1 MEWIAGAALLPL
13 LMCGVMC
20 VGGVALAAVGLRRN
34 QANDRSCCNH
44 TDAEQ
49 ANAAAHGSEQSRVEV

>member
-13 LMCGVMC
+13 LLCGLMC
-20 VGGVALAAVGLRRN
+20 VGGVLLAAVGLRRT
-34 QANDRSCCNH
+34 QAPDRSCCSH

-49 ANAAAHGSEQSRVEV
+49 PTGTEHGAEQSEIAV

>member
-20 VGGVALAAVGLRRN
+20 VGGVLLAAFGLRRN

-44 TDAEQ
+44 TDSEAHD
-49 ANAAAHGSEQSRVEV
+49 ANEAQSDHRKVEV

>member
-20 VGGVALAAVGLRRN
+20 VGGLLLAAVGLRRN
-34 QANDRSCCNH
+34 QANDRSCCDH
-44 TDAEQ
+44 ADAEQ
-49 ANAAAHGSEQSRVEV
+49 VNANEHESERSRVDV

>member
-13 LMCGVMC
+13 LLCGLMC
-20 VGGVALAAVGLRRN
+20 VGGVLLAAVGLRRTH
-34 QANDRSCCNH
+34 APDRSCCNH

-49 ANAAAHGSEQSRVEV
+49 PAGNEHGVEQSEIAV

>member
-20 VGGVALAAVGLRRN
+20 VGGVLLAAFGLRRN
-34 QANDRSCCNH
+34 QANDRGCCNH
-44 TDAEQ
+44 TDDE
-49 ANAAAHGSEQSRVEV
+49 AHDATEPQSDHREVEV